1 MHVCTYHFVK
11 SVAMTAKV
19 ISIREQQG
27 KNTLHWQKDLLKV
40 LYKHLLLIIMHH
52 RNIYNSMFKYKTF
65 FFNAVRVQG
74 NSTVLKRP

>member
-1 MHVCTYHFVK
+1 MHVCIYHLVK

-27 KNTLHWQKDLLKV
+27 KNALAERLKV
-40 LYKHLLLIIMHH
+40 LYKHLLLTIMHH

-65 FFNAVRVQG
+65 FFNAVRV
-74 NSTVLKRP
+74 